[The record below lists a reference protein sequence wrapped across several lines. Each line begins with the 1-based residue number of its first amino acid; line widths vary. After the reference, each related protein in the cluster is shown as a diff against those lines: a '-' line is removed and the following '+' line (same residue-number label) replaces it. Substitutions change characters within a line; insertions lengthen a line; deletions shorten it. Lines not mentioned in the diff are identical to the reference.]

1 MPLSDEGLKQ
11 ELLETDDEF
20 RRLHEEHQNYER
32 RLEEIHARSFASPED
47 EHEVKQ
53 IKLHKLSLK
62 DRMAQILRAH
72 REQRA
77 AAPTA

>member
-1 MPLSDEGLKQ
+1 MSDEGLKK
-11 ELLETDDEF
+11 ELIETDDEF
-20 RRLHEEHQNYER
+20 RRLYEEHQNYER
-32 RLEEIHARSFASPED
+32 RLDQIHGRSFASPED

-62 DRMAQILRAH
+62 DQMAQILRSY

-77 AAPTA
+77 AAPTV

>member
-1 MPLSDEGLKQ
+1 MPFSDDGLKK

-20 RRLHEEHQNYER
+20 RRLYQEHQNYER
-32 RLEEIHARSFASPED
+32 RLDEIHERSFASPED

-62 DRMAQILRAH
+62 DQMAQILRSH
-72 REQRA
+72 RQQRA